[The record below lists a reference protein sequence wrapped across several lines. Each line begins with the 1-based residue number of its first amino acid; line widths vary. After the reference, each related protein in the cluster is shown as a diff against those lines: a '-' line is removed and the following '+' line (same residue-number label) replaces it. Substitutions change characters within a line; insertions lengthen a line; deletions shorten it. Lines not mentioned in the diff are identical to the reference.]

1 MSIWEYNQ
9 LKKQVKQ
16 RSGTVNESLIYQA
29 WEEMRTMI
37 DAAQSTTKTARRQ
50 AQRRK
55 THIQS
60 QKIHE
65 SARSQEDDVTTKAA
79 ELTVMDDALQ
89 GLKTTTLTSSVQH
102 DDDSTYF
109 EDIE

>member
-1 MSIWEYNQ
+1 M
-9 LKKQVKQ
+9 
-16 RSGTVNESLIYQA
+16 
-29 WEEMRTMI
+29 
-37 DAAQSTTKTARRQ
+37 
-50 AQRRK
+50 
-55 THIQS
+55 
-60 QKIHE
+60 
-65 SARSQEDDVTTKAA
+65 TTKAA